1 QTCVT
6 SSLDLLHDIIRRT
19 STDDDQQSTADSS
32 TETVWHD
39 IDTAQSQTIEPNAPY
54 DPYLFRD
61 EDELDAGHRQNLGFS
76 KTTENQNAHHICTQT
91 AFDQLIQWL
100 WTTLVDGN
108 IVKVSYAYEKLRELG
123 DTVTH
128 YRTFVERMKTFDG
141 YRIICSSKRSGSYIV
156 LNDFSVYLH
165 LMLQNLLD
173 DSGVINIVTFPAMM
187 LASQRQQM
195 PNNIENE
202 NLITTSRII
211 RREIELTNSNTE
223 IGSKITVLSSM
234 NFDDYVKYIPVV
246 LMNIIKLCTMNKND
260 FNQFLTQNITTNLAL
275 DAIECDQNKQLK
287 QLSICFDMITCKERT
302 NFNPKQLLLGYPFMM
317 KYFLPTVEGEGG
329 YFATDNFYRASL

>member
-1 QTCVT
+1 MAPKPHGRSQRNSNMRHVFIGSFT
-6 SSLDLLHDIIRRT
+6 RRT

-32 TETVWHD
+32 VETVWHD
-39 IDTAQSQTIEPNAPY
+39 RDTAQSQTIEPNEPC
-54 DPYLFRD
+54 DPYLFRG
-61 EDELDAGHRQNLGFS
+61 EDELDAGHRQDLGFS
-76 KTTENQNAHHICTQT
+76 KTAENQNAHYICTQT

-100 WTTLVDGN
+100 WTTLADGN

-141 YRIICSSKRSGSYIV
+141 YRIICSSKRSESYIV

-187 LASQRQQM
+187 LAPQPQQM

-202 NLITTSRII
+202 NLIRTSRII
-211 RREIELTNSNTE
+211 RLLKIVVDKIETDEPTTTETPTDRCISEISSLIPIEDTFPPPPPPPPIIFCPPASPLASENNNEHREPLLFTLE
-223 IGSKITVLSSM
+223 KIFVYDKHSDS
-234 NFDDYVKYIPVV
+234 YV
-246 LMNIIKLCTMNKND
+246 
-260 FNQFLTQNITTNLAL
+260 
-275 DAIECDQNKQLK
+275 
-287 QLSICFDMITCKERT
+287 
-302 NFNPKQLLLGYPFMM
+302 
-317 KYFLPTVEGEGG
+317 
-329 YFATDNFYRASL
+329 